1 MEEVGHSSL
10 DYNDVK
16 QPSLSSRSYR
26 VKIMPENGSSFKA
39 GQVVYLSLPSGLPA
53 TYVDFRS
60 NVYLKFDMTVDET
73 VVLDKAFALS
83 WIRRLAIETTGTLLN
98 DIQGFNVL
106 LAMSNDLQVNPL
118 TKMNQMSITSGGGQ
132 VIGNTLTTGVYTF
145 CVPIPLNVFSMAQR
159 AIPLFSNDK
168 LTLRLTV
175 DDAVKWGVWTASP
188 NENTNVIS
196 NLELTCDFNELD
208 SQAQMMIDQAVGGVY
223 NIMTTGI
230 QNFQSTLSTVSSATN
245 INRQIGISVASLDR
259 MFFVFREAVNLNN
272 RTKFSLGGRCNPKL
286 TSAQLFIN
294 NLAIPQRPLRGSTN
308 NNAEFY
314 TETLIAENA
323 LHSIDFTNSI
333 NQVGTTTCT
342 IGGTQATQP
351 YNFEMDKDQDDS
363 ASVGSFC
370 FGINLS
376 TLTHG
381 EPDLFGGM
389 NTISS
394 NVQVRLEVE
403 NSEDIIMDIF
413 SYYTQLITLNS
424 GAGGMNVFQ
433 TSF

>member
-26 VKIMPENGSSFKA
+26 VKIMPENGSSFKS

-60 NVYLKFDMTVDET
+60 NVYLKFDMNITGT

-83 WIRRLAIETTGTLLN
+83 WIRRLAIESTGTLLN

-351 YNFEMDKDQDDS
+351 YNFEMDKDQDDAS
-363 ASVGSFC
+363 SVGSFC

-403 NSEDIIMDIF
+403 NSEDVIMDIF

>member
-60 NVYLKFDMTVDET
+60 NVYLKFDMTVDGT

-83 WIRRLAIETTGTLLN
+83 WIRRLAIESTGTLLN

-118 TKMNQMSITSGGGQ
+118 TKMNQMAITSGAGQ
-132 VIGNTLTTGVYTF
+132 VIGNVLTAGTYTF

-175 DDAVKWGVWTASP
+175 DDTVKWGVWTAVP

-230 QNFQSTLSTVSSATN
+230 QNFQSTLSTVSGPTN

-259 MFFVFREAVNLNN
+259 MFFVFREASNLNSN
-272 RTKFSLGGRCNPKL
+272 SKFGIGGRCNPKL

-333 NQVGTTTCT
+333 NQIGTTFCQ
-342 IGGTQATQP
+342 IGGTQANQP
-351 YNFEMDKDQDDS
+351 YNFEIGKDQDDAS
-363 ASVGSFC
+363 SVGSFC

>member
-83 WIRRLAIETTGTLLN
+83 WIRRLAIESTGTLLN

-118 TKMNQMSITSGGGQ
+118 TKMNQMAITSGAGQ
-132 VIGNTLTTGVYTF
+132 VIGNVLTAGTYTF

-175 DDAVKWGVWTASP
+175 DDTVKWGVWTAVP

-230 QNFQSTLSTVSSATN
+230 QNFQSTLSTVSGPTN

-259 MFFVFREAVNLNN
+259 MFFVFREASNLNSN
-272 RTKFSLGGRCNPKL
+272 SKFGIGGRCNPKL

-333 NQVGTTTCT
+333 NQIGTTFCQ
-342 IGGTQATQP
+342 IGGTQANQP
-351 YNFEMDKDQDDS
+351 YNFEIGKDQDDAS
-363 ASVGSFC
+363 SVGSFC

>member
-26 VKIMPENGSSFKA
+26 VKIMPENGSSFKS

-60 NVYLKFDMTVDET
+60 NVYLKFDMTVDGT

-83 WIRRLAIETTGTLLN
+83 WIRRLAIESTGTLLN

-118 TKMNQMSITSGGGQ
+118 TKMNQMAITSGGGQ
-132 VIGNTLTTGVYTF
+132 VLGNTLTAGTYTF

-175 DDAVKWGVWTASP
+175 DDVVKWGKWTVVP
-188 NENTNVIS
+188 NENNNLIS

-230 QNFQSTLSTVSSATN
+230 QNFQSTLSTVAGPTN

-259 MFFVFREAVNLNN
+259 MFFVFREATNLNSS
-272 RTKFSLGGRCNPKL
+272 TKFGIGGRCNPKL

-294 NLAIPQRPLRGSTN
+294 NLAIPQRPLRGTTN
-308 NNAEFY
+308 NNAEYY

-333 NQVGTTTCT
+333 NQIGDTTCT
-342 IGGTQATQP
+342 IGGNQASQP
-351 YNFEMDKDQDDS
+351 YNFEIGKDQDDS
-363 ASVGSFC
+363 SSVGSFC

-403 NSEDIIMDIF
+403 NSVDIIMDIF

-433 TSF
+433 TSY

>member
-60 NVYLKFDMTVDET
+60 NVYLKFDMTVDGT

-83 WIRRLAIETTGTLLN
+83 WIRRLAIESTGTLLN

-118 TKMNQMSITSGGGQ
+118 TKMNQMSVTSGAGQ
-132 VIGNTLTTGVYTF
+132 VIGNTLTAGTYTF

-175 DDAVKWGVWTASP
+175 DDAVKWGKWTVAP
-188 NENTNVIS
+188 NENNNVIT

-230 QNFQSTLSTVSSATN
+230 QNFQSTLSTVTGPTN

-259 MFFVFREAVNLNN
+259 MFFVFREAVNLNSN
-272 RTKFSLGGRCNPKL
+272 TKFGIGGRCNPKL

-294 NLAIPQRPLRGSTN
+294 NLAIPQRPLKGTTN
-308 NNAEFY
+308 NNAEAVNSSCKRV
-314 TETLIAENA
+314 LAIMCNNG
-323 LHSIDFTNSI
+323 TNRKRPAKYMVEI
-333 NQVGTTTCT
+333 LPITTNVCSQLEKPVIKDCGASFVVNT
-342 IGGTQATQP
+342 IGIKKPITRL
-351 YNFEMDKDQDDS
+351 FKIDD
-363 ASVGSFC
+363 
-370 FGINLS
+370 GISQINCS
-376 TLTHG
+376 TL
-381 EPDLFGGM
+381 M
-389 NTISS
+389 ISGS
-394 NVQVRLEVE
+394 SIPIFEFFSQFSQPIPLE
-403 NSEDIIMDIF
+403 NF
-413 SYYTQLITLNS
+413 
-424 GAGGMNVFQ
+424 
-433 TSF
+433 

>member
-83 WIRRLAIETTGTLLN
+83 WIRRLAIESTGTLLN

>member
-16 QPSLSSRSYR
+16 QPSLCSRSYR

-83 WIRRLAIETTGTLLN
+83 WIRRLAIESTGTLLN

>member
-60 NVYLKFDMTVDET
+60 NVYLKFDMTVDGT

-118 TKMNQMSITSGGGQ
+118 TKMNQMAITSGGGQ
-132 VIGNTLTTGVYTF
+132 VIGNTLTAGTYTF

-230 QNFQSTLSTVSSATN
+230 QNFQSTLSTVSGPTN

-259 MFFVFREAVNLNN
+259 MFFVFREASNLNSS
-272 RTKFSLGGRCNPKL
+272 TKFGIGGRCNPKL

-294 NLAIPQRPLRGSTN
+294 NLAIPQRPLRGTSN

-314 TETLIAENA
+314 AETLIAENA

-333 NQVGTTTCT
+333 NQVGTTTCQ
-342 IGGTQATQP
+342 IGGNQASQP
-351 YNFEMDKDQDDS
+351 YNFEIGKDQDDS
-363 ASVGSFC
+363 SSVGSFC

>member
-118 TKMNQMSITSGGGQ
+118 TKMNQMAITSGAGQ
-132 VIGNTLTTGVYTF
+132 VIGNVLTAGTYTF

-175 DDAVKWGVWTASP
+175 DDTVKWGVWTAVP

-230 QNFQSTLSTVSSATN
+230 QNFQSTLSTVSGPTN

-259 MFFVFREAVNLNN
+259 MFFVFREASNLNSN
-272 RTKFSLGGRCNPKL
+272 SKFGIGGRCNPKL

-333 NQVGTTTCT
+333 NQIGTTFCQ
-342 IGGTQATQP
+342 IGGTQANQP
-351 YNFEMDKDQDDS
+351 YNFEIGKDQDDAS
-363 ASVGSFC
+363 SVGSFC

>member
-83 WIRRLAIETTGTLLN
+83 WIRRLAIESTGTLLN

-394 NVQVRLEVE
+394 NVQVRLEVA

>member
-83 WIRRLAIETTGTLLN
+83 WIRRLAIESTGTLLN

-118 TKMNQMSITSGGGQ
+118 TKMNQMAITSGAGQ
-132 VIGNTLTTGVYTF
+132 VIGNVLTAGTYTF

-175 DDAVKWGVWTASP
+175 DDTVKWGVWTAVP

-230 QNFQSTLSTVSSATN
+230 QNFQSTLSTVSGPTN

-259 MFFVFREAVNLNN
+259 MFFVFREASNLNSN
-272 RTKFSLGGRCNPKL
+272 SKFGIGGRCNPKL

-333 NQVGTTTCT
+333 NQIGTTFCQ
-342 IGGTQATQP
+342 IGGTQANQP
-351 YNFEMDKDQDDS
+351 YNFEIGKDQDDS
-363 ASVGSFC
+363 SSVGSFC

>member
-60 NVYLKFDMTVDET
+60 NVYLKFDMTVDGT

-83 WIRRLAIETTGTLLN
+83 WIRRLAIESTGTLLN

-118 TKMNQMSITSGGGQ
+118 TKMNQMSVTSGAGQ
-132 VIGNTLTTGVYTF
+132 VIGNTLTAGTYTF

-175 DDAVKWGVWTASP
+175 DDAVKWGKWTVAP
-188 NENTNVIS
+188 NENNNVIT

-230 QNFQSTLSTVSSATN
+230 QNFQSTLSTVTGPTN

-259 MFFVFREAVNLNN
+259 MFFVFREASNLNSN
-272 RTKFSLGGRCNPKL
+272 SKFGIGGRCNPKL

-333 NQVGTTTCT
+333 NQIGTTFCQ
-342 IGGTQATQP
+342 IGGTQANQP
-351 YNFEMDKDQDDS
+351 YNFEIGKDQDDAS
-363 ASVGSFC
+363 SVGSFC

>member
-26 VKIMPENGSSFKA
+26 VKIMPENGASFKA
-39 GQVVYLSLPSGLPA
+39 GQVIYLSLPSGLPA

-60 NVYLKFDMTVDET
+60 NVYLKFSMTVDGT

-83 WIRRLAIETTGTLLN
+83 WIRRLAIESTGTLLN

-118 TKMNQMSITSGGGQ
+118 TKMNQMAITSGGGQ
-132 VIGNTLTTGVYTF
+132 VHGSTLTAGTYTF

-175 DDAVKWGVWTASP
+175 DDVVKWGKWTIAP
-188 NENTNVIS
+188 NENNNVIS

-230 QNFQSTLSTVSSATN
+230 QNFQSTLSTVTGPTN

-259 MFFVFREAVNLNN
+259 MFFVFREASNLNSIS
-272 RTKFSLGGRCNPKL
+272 KFGIGGRCNPKL

-294 NLAIPQRPLRGSTN
+294 NLAIPQRPLRGSSN

-314 TETLIAENA
+314 SETLIAENA

-333 NQVGTTTCT
+333 NQIGTTTCS
-342 IGGTQATQP
+342 IGGTQANQP
-351 YNFEMDKDQDDS
+351 YNFETGKDQDDS
-363 ASVGSFC
+363 SSVGSFC

-403 NSEDIIMDIF
+403 NSVDIIMDIF

>member
-83 WIRRLAIETTGTLLN
+83 WIRRLAIESTGTLLN

-118 TKMNQMSITSGGGQ
+118 TKMNQMAITSGAGQ
-132 VIGNTLTTGVYTF
+132 VIGNVLTAGTYTF

-175 DDAVKWGVWTASP
+175 DDTVKWGVWTAVP

-230 QNFQSTLSTVSSATN
+230 QNFQSTLSTVSGPTN

-259 MFFVFREAVNLNN
+259 MFFVFREASNLNSN
-272 RTKFSLGGRCNPKL
+272 SKFGIGGRCNPKL

-333 NQVGTTTCT
+333 NQIGTTFCQ
-342 IGGTQATQP
+342 IGGTQANQP
-351 YNFEMDKDQDDS
+351 YNFEIGKDQDDAS
-363 ASVGSFC
+363 SVGSFC

-403 NSEDIIMDIF
+403 NSEDVIMDIF

>member
-60 NVYLKFDMTVDET
+60 NVYLKFDMNITGTVT
-73 VVLDKAFALS
+73 LDKAFALS
-83 WIRRLAIETTGTLLN
+83 WIRRLAIESTGTLLN

-118 TKMNQMSITSGGGQ
+118 TKMNQMSVTSGAGQ
-132 VIGNTLTTGVYTF
+132 VVGSTLTTGTYTF

-175 DDAVKWGVWTASP
+175 DDAIKWGSWTAVPDESL
-188 NENTNVIS
+188 NVIS

-230 QNFQSTLSTVSSATN
+230 QNFQSTLSTVTGPTN

-259 MFFVFREAVNLNN
+259 MFFVFRQASILTD
-272 RTKFSLGGRCNPKL
+272 RGKFGIGGRCNPKL

-294 NLAIPQRPLRGSTN
+294 NLAIPQRPLRGTSN

-314 TETLIAENA
+314 SETLIAENA

-333 NQVGTTTCT
+333 NQVGEHTLT
-342 IGGTQATQP
+342 IGSTQATQP
-351 YNFEMDKDQDDS
+351 YNFELNKDQNDS

-394 NVQVRLEVE
+394 NVQVRLEVA
-403 NSEDIIMDIF
+403 NTEDVIMDIF

>member
-60 NVYLKFDMTVDET
+60 NVYLKFDMTVDGT
-73 VVLDKAFALS
+73 VILDKAFALS
-83 WIRRLAIETTGTLLN
+83 WIRRLAIESTGTLLN

-118 TKMNQMSITSGGGQ
+118 TKMNQMAITSGGGQ
-132 VIGNTLTTGVYTF
+132 VHGSTLTAGTYTF
-145 CVPIPLNVFSMAQR
+145 CIPIPLNVFSMAQR

-175 DDAVKWGVWTASP
+175 DDVVKWGKWTTAP
-188 NENTNVIS
+188 NENNNVIS

-230 QNFQSTLSTVSSATN
+230 QNFQSTLSTVTGPTN

-259 MFFVFREAVNLNN
+259 MFFVFREASNLNSN
-272 RTKFSLGGRCNPKL
+272 SKFGIGGRCNPKL

-294 NLAIPQRPLRGSTN
+294 NLAIPQRPLRGSSN

-314 TETLIAENA
+314 SETLIAENA

-333 NQVGTTTCT
+333 NQIGNTTCS
-342 IGGTQATQP
+342 IGGTQANQP
-351 YNFEMDKDQDDS
+351 YNFEMNKNQNDS

>member
-26 VKIMPENGSSFKA
+26 VKIMPENGSSFKS

-60 NVYLKFDMTVDET
+60 NVYLKFDMNITGT

-83 WIRRLAIETTGTLLN
+83 WIRRLAIESTGTLLN

-175 DDAVKWGVWTASP
+175 DDVVKWGKWTAVP
-188 NENTNVIS
+188 NENLNLIS

-230 QNFQSTLSTVSSATN
+230 QNFQSTLSTVSGPTN

-259 MFFVFREAVNLNN
+259 MFFVFREASNLNSS
-272 RTKFSLGGRCNPKL
+272 TKFGIGGRCNPKL

-294 NLAIPQRPLRGSTN
+294 NLAIPQRPLRGTSN

-314 TETLIAENA
+314 AETLIAENA

-333 NQVGTTTCT
+333 NQVGTTTCQ
-342 IGGTQATQP
+342 IGGNQGSQP
-351 YNFEMDKDQDDS
+351 YNFEIGKDQDDS
-363 ASVGSFC
+363 SSVGSFC

-403 NSEDIIMDIF
+403 NSVDIIMDIF

>member
-60 NVYLKFDMTVDET
+60 NVYLKFDMTVDGT

-83 WIRRLAIETTGTLLN
+83 WIRRLAIESTGTLLN

-118 TKMNQMSITSGGGQ
+118 TKMNQMSVTSGAGQ
-132 VIGNTLTTGVYTF
+132 VIGNTLTAGTYTF

-175 DDAVKWGVWTASP
+175 DDAVKWGKWTVAP
-188 NENTNVIS
+188 NENNNVIT

-230 QNFQSTLSTVSSATN
+230 QNFQSTLSTVTGPTN

-259 MFFVFREAVNLNN
+259 MFFVFREAVNLNSN
-272 RTKFSLGGRCNPKL
+272 TKFGIGGRCNPKL

-294 NLAIPQRPLRGSTN
+294 NLAIPQRPLRGTSN

-333 NQVGTTTCT
+333 NQIGTVTCSVGA
-342 IGGTQATQP
+342 TQATQP
-351 YNFEMDKDQDDS
+351 YNFELNKDQNDAD
-363 ASVGSFC
+363 SVGSFC

-394 NVQVRLEVE
+394 NVQVRLEVA
-403 NSEDIIMDIF
+403 NTEDVIMDIF